1 MEQSILNSVKL
12 SVGISI
18 DDPSFDTEIINAV
31 NAEFSILNDIGIG
44 PSIGFV
50 IEDEVSEWSDY
61 LDVEGD
67 EEKKVWLSKVKMAVN
82 LRTRLLFDPPK
93 EPVLLNSIQGQL
105 AEQEWRLNTNREAI
119 AWIDPN
125 PPVVVD
131 AGESE

>member
-18 DDPSFDTEIINAV
+18 DEPSFDTEIINAV
-31 NAEFSILNDIGIG
+31 NTEFSILNDIGIG

-50 IEDEVSEWSDY
+50 IEDEISEWSDY

-82 LRTRLLFDPPK
+82 LRTRLLFDPPR
-93 EPVLLNSIQGQL
+93 ESVLLTSIQNQL
-105 AEQEWRLNTNREAI
+105 AEQEWRLNANREAI
-119 AWIDPN
+119 EWTDPT
-125 PPVVVD
+125 PPVVIDV
-131 AGESE
+131 GEPE

>member
-18 DDPSFDTEIINAV
+18 DEPSFDTEIINAV
-31 NAEFSILNDIGIG
+31 NTEFSILNDIGIG

-50 IEDEVSEWSDY
+50 IEDELSEWSDY

-82 LRTRLLFDPPK
+82 LRTRLLFDPPR
-93 EPVLLNSIQGQL
+93 ESVLLTSIQNQL
-105 AEQEWRLNTNREAI
+105 AEQEWRLNANREAI
-119 AWIDPN
+119 EWTDPT
-125 PPVVVD
+125 PPVVIDV
-131 AGESE
+131 GEPE